1 MMYWQEDDQ
10 PERPAPADDV
20 VDVLFSLRCRSIPV
34 DHAYALSRA
43 ILAVAPWLADE
54 PEGAIH
60 TIHVA
65 GSQNGWERPEHGTHA
80 RIHLS
85 RRTKL
90 GIRVPKTRVDELRRA
105 LEDQTLDVAGATL
118 TIGSG
123 KPRPMS
129 TETTLFARYVVPDIG
144 PTADLGEDGFLD
156 WAATELQGHG
166 IRIRKA
172 LCGKT
177 VYLETPDGP
186 IETRS
191 LLLAGLSHD
200 EALLLQ
206 RRGLGAHRAMGCGI
220 FIPHKGI
227 DPVAKPKS

>member
-1 MMYWQEDDQ
+1 MYWQEDDQ
-10 PERPAPADDV
+10 PERPAPVDDV
-20 VDVLFSLRCRSIPV
+20 VDVMFSLRCRSIPV
-34 DHAYALSRA
+34 DHAFALSRA
-43 ILAVAPWLADE
+43 ILAAAPWLADE

-65 GSQNGWERPEHGTHA
+65 GSQNGWERPEHGTDTM
-80 RIHLS
+80 IHLS

-90 GIRVPKTRVDELRRA
+90 GIRVPKARIDELKQA
-105 LEDQTLDVAGATL
+105 LEDQTLDIAGSSLA
-118 TIGSG
+118 IGPG

-129 TETTLFARYVVPDIG
+129 TETTLFARYVVPDNG
-144 PTADLGEDGFLD
+144 PTEGLSEDTFLD
-156 WAATELQGHG
+156 WAATELRRHG

-177 VYLETPDGP
+177 VALETPTGP

-191 LLLAGLSHD
+191 LLLAELAPD
-200 EALLLQ
+200 DALLLQ
-206 RRGLGAHRAMGCGI
+206 RHGLGAHRTMGCGI

-227 DPVAKPKS
+227 EAIAKPKS

>member
-1 MMYWQEDDQ
+1 MYWQEDDQ
-10 PERPAPADDV
+10 NAHPAPVDDV
-20 VDVLFSLRCRSIPV
+20 VDVMFSLRCRSIPV

-43 ILAVAPWLADE
+43 VLAAAPWLADE

-60 TIHVA
+60 SIHVA
-65 GSQNGWERPEHGTHA
+65 GSQNGWERPEHGTGEQ
-80 RIHLS
+80 IHLS

-90 GIRVPKTRVDELRRA
+90 GIRVPKARIDDLKQA
-105 LEDQTLDVAGATL
+105 LEDQILDIAGSAL
-118 TIGSG
+118 TIGPG

-129 TETTLFARYVVPDIG
+129 TETTLFARHVVPDTG
-144 PTADLGEDGFLD
+144 AVEDLGEDAFLD
-156 WAATELQGHG
+156 WAVTELRRHG

-177 VYLETPDGP
+177 IALDTPDGP

-191 LLLAGLSHD
+191 LLLADLAPD

-206 RRGLGAHRAMGCGI
+206 RRGLGAHRTMGCGI

-227 DPVAKPKS
+227 EAVAKPQG